1 MPQDVGSRL
10 DARTAGPATR
20 FGGALGRRGPAAGFF
35 AGLVGAF
42 VLLAGA
48 AGLLGLLVTDVLV
61 GPLGLG
67 APDGHFVR
75 DLVADRTP
83 ALTTLSDV
91 GTFVGGAPFL
101 PILVALIGIGAAIK
115 RHWRVAAFVVFVL
128 AVESATYRVASL
140 IVPRDRPHV
149 HRLESLPADASYPS
163 GHTAASVAVYCG
175 LALLITRHL
184 RSTGA
189 RAAVWAVA
197 MLLPVFVAFSRMY
210 RGMPP
215 PLDPLSGAAIGAGA
229 IAVLVLA
236 CRAAAA
242 AAAKS
247 PRRRHASTGERG
259 LRLAATSRTK
269 ELH

>member
-149 HRLESLPADASYPS
+149 HRLQNLPADPSSPS
-163 GHTAASVAVYCG
+163 GHPAAAVAVYCG
-175 LALLITRHL
+175 LALLITPRL
-184 RSTGA
+184 RSGAA
-189 RAAVWAVA
+189 RAAVWALA
-197 MLLPVFVAFSRMY
+197 LLLPVFVAFSRMY
-210 RGMPP
+210 RGMHH
-215 PLDPLSGAAIGAGA
+215 PLDALSGALVGMGA
-229 IAVLVLA
+229 IAVLLFA

-242 AAAKS
+242 AA
-247 PRRRHASTGERG
+247 G
-259 LRLAATSRTK
+259 ATSRERRSAAGPRPFRLASTPQAK